1 MIENQ
6 LTKESTQP
14 KSVTADTFIQNGSPM
29 LGNPNAPVTLIEFGD
44 YQCHYCNVYYHNIE
58 HKIFENYVMT
68 GKVNVI
74 FKDFTIIGQD
84 SISAAHAAHCA
95 SDQGMYW
102 EYHNILYENWDG
114 ENNGWISTE
123 NLTKFAQKID
133 LNIEEFVNC
142 NAEGK
147 HSQRISISN
156 GDAQALGITGTPA
169 FFIISTNSN
178 QIQTISGAQ
187 PYEVFERIFDSM
199 LES

>member
-1 MIENQ
+1 
-6 LTKESTQP
+6 
-14 KSVTADTFIQNGSPM
+14 
-29 LGNPNAPVTLIEFGD
+29 
-44 YQCHYCNVYYHNIE
+44 
-58 HKIFENYVMT
+58 
-68 GKVNVI
+68 
-74 FKDFTIIGQD
+74 
-84 SISAAHAAHCA
+84 
-95 SDQGMYW
+95 MYW